1 MPCQQ
6 QTTGSCDM
14 QAYFNQTLSAPG
26 AAPGIEHDEIA
37 NLPDGTGQVRISC
50 IDYCQ
55 EQVFIQEID
64 NLEDFINRNRPE
76 STSVRWISV
85 DGLSNKKATHVLA
98 TKYNLH
104 PLAIEDMLQRTQRS
118 KVEAYGGDDSE
129 FKARLFIVTHA
140 LQIRERRLHH
150 KQVSIFLGHNTVL
163 TFQENSSTEWDIIR
177 QRIQAKGSRL
187 RTSDASF
194 LAYSL
199 LDAIVDSCFP
209 ILETFG
215 DRAEELEALIL
226 EHSQPDLISQIHQ
239 FKRDLLLL
247 RWVVWP
253 MREVVSSLQRDPH
266 ECVSETT
273 CVYLRDLYDHVVQ
286 LIDLIENYREIAS
299 DLVETYMSSASNR
312 MNEIMKVLTIIGT
325 IFIPLTFLAGVYGM
339 NFKHFPELDLV
350 FGYPAFWMLCLIITG
365 VMVLVF
371 RRRHWF

>member
-1 MPCQQ
+1 MPYQQ
-6 QTTGSCDM
+6 QTTGSCNM
-14 QAYFNQTLSAPG
+14 QAYFNQALSALG

-37 NLPDGTGQVRISC
+37 NLPGGTGKVSISC
-50 IDYCQ
+50 MDYCPD
-55 EQVFIQEID
+55 QVLIQEID
-64 NLEDFINRNRPE
+64 NLEDFINRHRPE

-85 DGLSNKKATHVLA
+85 DGLSDKKAIHVLA

-104 PLAIEDMLQRTQRS
+104 PLAIEDMLQKTHRS

-129 FKARLFIVTHA
+129 FKTRLFIVTHA
-140 LQIRERRLHH
+140 LQIREGRVHH
-150 KQVSIFLGHNTVL
+150 EQVSIFLGHNTVL
-163 TFQENSSTEWDIIR
+163 TFQENGSTEWDIIR
-177 QRIQAKGSRL
+177 QRIKSKGSRL
-187 RTSDASF
+187 RISDASF

-199 LDAIVDSCFP
+199 LDAIIDSCFP
-209 ILETFG
+209 ILETYG

-226 EHSQPDLISQIHQ
+226 ERSQPDLISQIHQ

-266 ECVSETT
+266 ECVSEAT

-286 LIDLIENYREIAS
+286 IIDLIESYREIAS
-299 DLVETYMSSASNR
+299 DLIEMYMSSVSNR
-312 MNEIMKVLTIIGT
+312 MNEIIKVLTIIGT

-339 NFKHFPELDLV
+339 NFKFFPELDLV
-350 FGYPAFWMLCLIITG
+350 WGYQAFWLLCLIITG
-365 VMVLVF
+365 IMLLVF